1 MSGISQTIPN
11 YVLGISEQPDQLKS
25 QGQVRDLVNAIPDVS
40 LMLVKRQGTELIEQL
55 SPGSAG
61 TNDANEHVGKWFD
74 IYRDPEEQYMG
85 VIRQN
90 GTVQI
95 WRLVDGPEFTY
106 QGTDSRNYVN
116 LVSDTQ
122 SDRAVGQ
129 GYDNPAKPDQA
140 PYIAAYNNV
149 ATTPIAPATGTGLT
163 VNYEVIDTNP
173 NTAGDQGRIQSVKIH
188 TLGTGYNSGDTF
200 NVTTGSGTV
209 VCEYYEGTAGEE
221 VRVHYDSAF
230 VKPYSIQEFS
240 WPFDNARM
248 PRDIVDHS
256 DYLEHTD
263 DNDIKTLTINDTT
276 IIVNREQIPA
286 MTTATE
292 PAAEAE
298 GFVILDQ
305 LAFQQVYTFIINQD
319 GTETTIASAATTN
332 NSTAT
337 TLLTDLQAKVRGVAG
352 FHANIIGNGLHILS
366 PTNGAIAVTNA
377 ATTHNSYT
385 ASTAFN
391 NVQVTGNSGATFS
404 VTTDAN
410 GNVAANSFT
419 VVNPGTGIANGNT
432 LTVLGTE
439 LGGATPGN
447 DLTLTV
453 SEVGGGVF
461 SLSTPDRQLMSVF
474 TDEVQDIT
482 VLPDQCHH
490 HYRVK
495 VANSGA
501 LEDDYYVRFEGSNE
515 QDGQGVW
522 QEWRG
527 FGVLTTINAATM
539 PHIMVRMTDGSF
551 LVTPGDWEERVVGD
565 NLTNPLPSFIG
576 RPINNVALF
585 RNRIAYVSSQNV
597 ILSRP
602 GDFFNFFV
610 ATALTITAKDPIDIS
625 ASAANPAT
633 LYDTIE
639 VNAGLLLFSRNAQFM
654 LTTDNDILS
663 PETAKINFVSSYD
676 YDIDLSPITLGTTI
690 AFINDEAGN
699 SRLYEMQNPPREGQP
714 EVIEVSKIVSTRLPT
729 GVRNIASSKTNS
741 VVLLGLQNSAASTNQ
756 IWGYRYF
763 NTGEKRIQNAWFRFT
778 IPGEPIYQCIIRDT
792 WYGCIRIDDAD
803 GGGDNIVSIL
813 KIDLVPNDTSIN
825 VPPIGNVPILVNLD
839 NRVEIPTANLTY
851 DPADDETTFD
861 LPFEYAQTK
870 VSGTDT
876 QLMAF
881 QVGNGTDQQC
891 VDISTTGGNRVNV
904 INAAF
909 NEITLEGNWE
919 QKTDLA
925 ITTDDATGLAD
936 GQFVSL
942 PVINVTG
949 TTGSGMKLSGKVVN
963 GEITDIV
970 VANSGTGYE
979 TDNVVSIKGA
989 ANSRITLTVTNLTV
1003 WIGYEYTMQVDFPT
1017 IYPNRGSGTQVKS
1030 DVQGSLI
1037 IHRCKFNTGATG
1049 TFNIDLGRVGRPTYS
1064 ALHESRPMD
1073 AYKADNPPF
1082 LLVDETTIPC
1092 YERNYN
1098 INLSLKSKYPLPVTL
1113 ISMTWEGEYTNKNYK
1128 RS

>member
-55 SPGSAG
+55 SPDSAG

-74 IYRDPEEQYMG
+74 IYRDPKEQYMG
-85 VIRQN
+85 VIRQD
-90 GTVQI
+90 GTVQM
-95 WRLVDGPEFTY
+95 WRLVDGPEFDY
-106 QGTDSRNYVN
+106 QGTDSTNYVN

-122 SDRAVGQ
+122 SDRTVGQ
-129 GYDNPAKPDQA
+129 GYDNPAKTGQA
-140 PYIAAYNNV
+140 PYTAAYNNV

-163 VNYEVIDTNP
+163 VNYEVIDTDP
-173 NTAGDQGRIQSVKIH
+173 NTAGDQGKIQSVKIH

-209 VCEYYEGTAGEE
+209 VCEYFEGTAGEE
-221 VRVHYDSAF
+221 VRVHYDNAY

-248 PRDIVDHS
+248 PRSSVSHS

-298 GFVILDQ
+298 GFVVLDQ
-305 LAFQQVYTFIINQD
+305 LAFQQVYTFNIVQN
-319 GTETTIASAATTN
+319 GTETPIVSTKTTN
-332 NSTAT
+332 DSTAS
-337 TLLTDLQAKVRGVAG
+337 TLLKDLKAKVDAESNFKATV
-352 FHANIIGNGLHILS
+352 IGNGLFIE
-366 PTNGAIAVTNA
+366 
-377 ATTHNSYT
+377 AT
-385 ASTAFN
+385 A
-391 NVQVTGNSGATFS
+391 
-404 VTTDAN
+404 
-410 GNVAANSFT
+410 
-419 VVNPGTGIANGNT
+419 
-432 LTVLGTE
+432 
-439 LGGATPGN
+439 
-447 DLTLTV
+447 
-453 SEVGGGVF
+453 GGVF
-461 SLSTPDRQLMSVF
+461 SLNTPDRQLMSVF

-527 FGVLTTINAATM
+527 FNVLTTINGATM

-551 LVTPGDWEERVVGD
+551 LVTPGDWDQRVVGD

-729 GVRNIASSKTNS
+729 GVSNIASSKTNS

-792 WYGCIRIDDAD
+792 WYGCIRIDDAN

-825 VPPIGNVPILVNLD
+825 VPPLGNVPILVNLD
-839 NRVEIPTANLTY
+839 NRVEIPTADLTY
-851 DPADDETTFD
+851 DSANDETTFD

-870 VSGTDT
+870 LNGTAT

-891 VDISTTGGNRVNV
+891 VDISTTGDNRVNV

-909 NEITLEGNWE
+909 DEITLEGNWR
-919 QKTDLA
+919 QKTELA

-942 PVINVTG
+942 AAINETG

-963 GEITDIV
+963 GEITEVV
-970 VANSGTGYE
+970 VANSGTGYV
-979 TDNVVSIKGA
+979 TGNVVSVQGA
-989 ANSRITLTVTNLTV
+989 ANSRITLTVTDLTV

-1017 IYPNRGSGTQVKS
+1017 IYPNRGSGQQVKS

-1037 IHRCKFNTGATG
+1037 VHRCKFNTGATG
-1049 TFNIDLGRVGRPTYS
+1049 TFSFDLNRTGRPTYS
-1064 ALHESRPMD
+1064 VIHESRPMD
-1073 AYKADNPPF
+1073 AYLANNPPF
-1082 LLVDETTIPC
+1082 LLVDETTVPI

-1113 ISMTWEGEYTNKNYK
+1113 ISMTWEGEYTNKNYR